1 MKFAL
6 SLICSI
12 ICAGFALFWAA
23 LMLWANGMS
32 SFSGNYPWGLFTKFW
47 VVMPIILA
55 TIGAVA
61 VWLPLS
67 TVGKTTLLGS
77 LIVLCLASSLID
89 DRTAYSIMVYGL
101 QDNGYIWTLK
111 RKLSTILMGS
121 IPLLFPL
128 LTWTA
133 GFMLSKTHK
142 STPTKANSET
152 TINYAIASL
161 ILSITGLISW
171 QLGSIPGI
179 ICGHCALRKYKS
191 ATAQEGRGM
200 AKAGIIIGWVNLAYH
215 LVPILYF
222 LIQAH

>member
-47 VVMPIILA
+47 VAIPIILA
-55 TIGAVA
+55 IIGAVS

-67 TVGKTTLLGS
+67 FAGKMTLLGS
-77 LIVLCLASSLID
+77 LIALCLASSLID
-89 DRTAYSIMVYGL
+89 NRTAYSIIVYGP
-101 QDNGYIWTLK
+101 QDNGYMWTLK
-111 RKLSTILMGS
+111 RKLPTILMGS

-128 LTWTA
+128 LAWTA
-133 GFMLSKTHK
+133 EFILSKTHK
-142 STPTKANSET
+142 SIPTKANSET

-161 ILSITGLISW
+161 ILSITGLIVW
-171 QLGSIPGI
+171 QLGSVPGI
-179 ICGHCALRKYKS
+179 ICGHYALRKYKS
-191 ATAQEGRGM
+191 AVAQEGQGM

-215 LVPILYF
+215 LIPILYF

>member
-1 MKFAL
+1 M
-6 SLICSI
+6 
-12 ICAGFALFWAA
+12 
-23 LMLWANGMS
+23 N

-55 TIGAVA
+55 IISAVA

-89 DRTAYSIMVYGL
+89 DRTAYSRLAYGL
-101 QDNGYIWTLK
+101 KDNGYMWTFK
-111 RKLSTILMGS
+111 GKLPTILRGS

-133 GFMLSKTHK
+133 EFMLSKTHK
-142 STPTKANSET
+142 SSLAQTNRGT

-161 ILSITGLISW
+161 ILSITGVIFW

-179 ICGHCALRKYKS
+179 ICGHIALKKYKS
-191 ATAQEGRGM
+191 AITQEGRGM
-200 AKAGIIIGWVNLAYH
+200 AKAGIIIGWVSLAYH
-215 LVPILYF
+215 SVPIIYF
-222 LIQAH
+222 LIQAHQINRT

>member
-6 SLICSI
+6 SFICSV
-12 ICAGFALFWAA
+12 ICVGFALFWAL
-23 LMLWANGMS
+23 LMLWVNAMS

-55 TIGAVA
+55 IIGAVA

-67 TVGKTTLLGS
+67 TVGKATLLGS

-89 DRTAYSIMVYGL
+89 DRTAFSILAYGPK
-101 QDNGYIWTLK
+101 DNGYMWSFK
-111 RKLSTILMGS
+111 GKLPTILRGS

-133 GFMLSKTHK
+133 EFMLSKTHK
-142 STPTKANSET
+142 SSLTQTNRGT
-152 TINYAIASL
+152 IINYAIASL
-161 ILSITGLISW
+161 ILSITGVIFW

-179 ICGHCALRKYKS
+179 ICGRIALKKYKS
-191 ATAQEGRGM
+191 AIRQEGRGM
-200 AKAGIIIGWVNLAYH
+200 AKAGIIIGWVSLAYH
-215 LVPILYF
+215 LVPIIYF